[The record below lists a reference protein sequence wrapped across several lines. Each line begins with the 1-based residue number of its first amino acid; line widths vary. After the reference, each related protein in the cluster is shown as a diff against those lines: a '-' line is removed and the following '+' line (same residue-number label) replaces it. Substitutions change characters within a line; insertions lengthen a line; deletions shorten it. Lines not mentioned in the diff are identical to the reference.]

1 MKRTISAAIAAILM
15 VGLVA
20 STALAAPA
28 NKYLTFGSAAVT
40 EGPTGTFTIVSNAPD
55 PEYAPSP
62 EYGGV
67 YINSKANSGKFIG
80 TVTFSFVSRGDVAG
94 GAPRFSIPI
103 NVDGKGNKTAFYAF
117 IDAAGCGAAV
127 GPGSTVTTVS
137 TASATCAVNA
147 GPESYANWAAFA
159 AAHPTYKIASGTTPF
174 IIADGTLGTYVVS
187 DIVLR

>member
-15 VGLVA
+15 VGLIA

-28 NKYLTFGSAAVT
+28 TKYVAFGSATVT
-40 EGPTGTFTIVSNAPD
+40 ESPTGTFTIVSNGFD
-55 PEYAPSP
+55 PVYTTSP

-67 YINSKANSGKFIG
+67 SISSKATSGKLIG
-80 TVTFSFVSRGDVAG
+80 AVTFSFMSSGDVAG

-117 IDAAGCGAAV
+117 LDVNGCAGA
-127 GPGSTVTTVS
+127 TLVS
-137 TASATCAVNA
+137 TDSSTCKVFA
-147 GPESYANWAAFA
+147 GTETFANWAAFA
-159 AAHPTYKIASGTTPF
+159 AAHSSYKIASGSSPF
-174 IIADGTLGTYVVS
+174 IIADGTQGTYVVS